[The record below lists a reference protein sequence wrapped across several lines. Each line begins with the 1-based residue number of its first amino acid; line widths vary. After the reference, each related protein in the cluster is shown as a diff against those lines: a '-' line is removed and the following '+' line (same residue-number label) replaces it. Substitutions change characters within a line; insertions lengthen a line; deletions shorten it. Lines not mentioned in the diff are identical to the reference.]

1 MENDQ
6 RFADFVILQAQ
17 NAGMFLG
24 KVPNPVSGTLE
35 VNAKAA
41 RSVLDSLE
49 MLELKTTGNRTPQRI
64 NYFKLPYSTSG
75 LSIPRSRRRRAMIPA
90 SLSRH
95 KIPGLN
101 RKTLYDIL
109 QTPHLW

>member
-24 KVPNPVSGTLE
+24 KVPNPISGKLE

-49 MLELKTTGNRTPQRI
+49 MLELKTTGNRTPQED
-64 NYFKLPYSTSG
+64 KLLQTALLNIRTLYSG
-75 LSIPRSRRRRAMIPA
+75 LEAEKSNNSDQI
-90 SLSRH
+90 
-95 KIPGLN
+95 
-101 RKTLYDIL
+101 
-109 QTPHLW
+109 

>member
-24 KVPNPVSGTLE
+24 KVPNPISGKLE

-49 MLELKTTGNRTPQRI
+49 MLELKTTGNRTPQED
-64 NYFKLPYSTSG
+64 KLIQTALLNIRTLYSG
-75 LSIPRSRRRRAMIPA
+75 LEAEKSNNSDQI
-90 SLSRH
+90 
-95 KIPGLN
+95 
-101 RKTLYDIL
+101 
-109 QTPHLW
+109 

>member
-24 KVPNPVSGTLE
+24 QVPNPTNGKLE
-35 VNAKAA
+35 IHLKAA

-49 MLELKTTGNRTPQRI
+49 MLELKTTGNRTPEED
-64 NYFKLPYSTSG
+64 KLLLTALLNLRNLYSG
-75 LSIPRSRRRRAMIPA
+75 IEAREKA
-90 SLSRH
+90 
-95 KIPGLN
+95 
-101 RKTLYDIL
+101 
-109 QTPHLW
+109 

>member
-49 MLELKTTGNRTPQRI
+49 MLELKTTGNRTPQED
-64 NYFKLPYSTSG
+64 KLLQTA
-75 LSIPRSRRRRAMIPA
+75 LRNIR
-90 SLSRH
+90 
-95 KIPGLN
+95 
-101 RKTLYDIL
+101 TLYSEVETQESNDPS
-109 QTPHLW
+109 QP

>member
-24 KVPNPVSGTLE
+24 QVPNPTNGKLE
-35 VNAKAA
+35 IHLKAA

-49 MLELKTTGNRTPQRI
+49 MLELKTTGNRTAEED
-64 NYFKLPYSTSG
+64 KL
-75 LSIPRSRRRRAMIPA
+75 
-90 SLSRH
+90 
-95 KIPGLN
+95 
-101 RKTLYDIL
+101 L
-109 QTPHLW
+109 QTALLNLRNLYSGIEAREKA

>member
-6 RFADFVILQAQ
+6 RFADFVLLQAQ

-24 KVPNPVSGTLE
+24 KVPNPVSGKME

-49 MLELKTTGNRTPQRI
+49 MLELKTTGNRTPQED
-64 NYFKLPYSTSG
+64 KLLQTA
-75 LSIPRSRRRRAMIPA
+75 L
-90 SLSRH
+90 
-95 KIPGLN
+95 LN
-101 RKTLYDIL
+101 IRTLYSAVETQESNDPEQL
-109 QTPHLW
+109 

>member
-49 MLELKTTGNRTPQRI
+49 MLELKTTGNRTPQED
-64 NYFKLPYSTSG
+64 KLLQTA
-75 LSIPRSRRRRAMIPA
+75 L
-90 SLSRH
+90 
-95 KIPGLN
+95 LN
-101 RKTLYDIL
+101 IRTLYSEIETQESNDL
-109 QTPHLW
+109 SQP

>member
-6 RFADFVILQAQ
+6 RFADFVLLQAQ

-24 KVPNPVSGTLE
+24 KVPNPVSGKME

-49 MLELKTTGNRTPQRI
+49 MLELKTTGNRTPQED
-64 NYFKLPYSTSG
+64 KLLQTA
-75 LSIPRSRRRRAMIPA
+75 L
-90 SLSRH
+90 
-95 KIPGLN
+95 LN
-101 RKTLYDIL
+101 IRTLYSAVEKQESNDPDQL
-109 QTPHLW
+109 

>member
-17 NAGMFLG
+17 NSGMFLG
-24 KVPNPVSGTLE
+24 KVPNPVSGRLE

-49 MLELKTTGNRTPQRI
+49 MLELKTTGNRTPQED
-64 NYFKLPYSTSG
+64 KLLQTA
-75 LSIPRSRRRRAMIPA
+75 L
-90 SLSRH
+90 
-95 KIPGLN
+95 LN
-101 RKTLYDIL
+101 IRTLYSEVETQESNDPN
-109 QTPHLW
+109 QP

>member
-24 KVPNPVSGTLE
+24 QVPNPTNGKLE
-35 VNAKAA
+35 IHLKAA

-49 MLELKTTGNRTPQRI
+49 MLEFKTTGNRTPEED
-64 NYFKLPYSTSG
+64 KL
-75 LSIPRSRRRRAMIPA
+75 
-90 SLSRH
+90 
-95 KIPGLN
+95 
-101 RKTLYDIL
+101 L
-109 QTPHLW
+109 QTALLNLRNLYSGIEAREKA

>member
-24 KVPNPVSGTLE
+24 QVPNPTNGKPE
-35 VNAKAA
+35 VNLKAA

-49 MLELKTTGNRTPQRI
+49 MLELKTTGNRTPEED
-64 NYFKLPYSTSG
+64 KL
-75 LSIPRSRRRRAMIPA
+75 
-90 SLSRH
+90 
-95 KIPGLN
+95 
-101 RKTLYDIL
+101 L
-109 QTPHLW
+109 QTALLNLRNLYSGIEVREQD

>member
-35 VNAKAA
+35 VKAKEA

-49 MLELKTTGNRTPQRI
+49 RLELKTTGNRTPQED
-64 NYFKLPYSTSG
+64 KLLQTA
-75 LSIPRSRRRRAMIPA
+75 L
-90 SLSRH
+90 
-95 KIPGLN
+95 LN
-101 RKTLYDIL
+101 IRTLYSEVETQESNDPS
-109 QTPHLW
+109 QP

>member
-49 MLELKTTGNRTPQRI
+49 MLELKTTGNRTPQED
-64 NYFKLPYSTSG
+64 KLLQTA
-75 LSIPRSRRRRAMIPA
+75 L
-90 SLSRH
+90 
-95 KIPGLN
+95 LN
-101 RKTLYDIL
+101 IRTLYSEVETQESNDSN
-109 QTPHLW
+109 QP

>member
-6 RFADFVILQAQ
+6 RFADFVLLQVQ

-24 KVPNPVSGTLE
+24 KVPNPVSGKME

-49 MLELKTTGNRTPQRI
+49 MLELKTTGNRTPQED
-64 NYFKLPYSTSG
+64 KLLQTA
-75 LSIPRSRRRRAMIPA
+75 L
-90 SLSRH
+90 
-95 KIPGLN
+95 LN
-101 RKTLYDIL
+101 IRTLYSAVETQESNDPDQL
-109 QTPHLW
+109 

>member
-6 RFADFVILQAQ
+6 RFADFVLLQAQ

-49 MLELKTTGNRTPQRI
+49 MLELKTTGNRTPQED
-64 NYFKLPYSTSG
+64 KLLQTA
-75 LSIPRSRRRRAMIPA
+75 L
-90 SLSRH
+90 
-95 KIPGLN
+95 LN
-101 RKTLYDIL
+101 IRTLYSEIETQESND
-109 QTPHLW
+109 PSRP

>member
-24 KVPNPVSGTLE
+24 KVPNPISGKLE

-49 MLELKTTGNRTPQRI
+49 MLEMKTTGNRTPQED
-64 NYFKLPYSTSG
+64 KLLQTALLNIRTLYSG
-75 LSIPRSRRRRAMIPA
+75 LEAEESNNSDQI
-90 SLSRH
+90 
-95 KIPGLN
+95 
-101 RKTLYDIL
+101 
-109 QTPHLW
+109 

>member
-24 KVPNPVSGTLE
+24 KVPNPISGKLE

-49 MLELKTTGNRTPQRI
+49 MLELKTTGNRTPQED
-64 NYFKLPYSTSG
+64 KLLQTALLNIRTLYSG
-75 LSIPRSRRRRAMIPA
+75 LEAGERNNSDQI
-90 SLSRH
+90 
-95 KIPGLN
+95 
-101 RKTLYDIL
+101 
-109 QTPHLW
+109 

>member
-49 MLELKTTGNRTPQRI
+49 MLELKTTGNRTPQED
-64 NYFKLPYSTSG
+64 KLLQTA
-75 LSIPRSRRRRAMIPA
+75 L
-90 SLSRH
+90 
-95 KIPGLN
+95 LN
-101 RKTLYDIL
+101 IRTLYSEIETQESND
-109 QTPHLW
+109 PSRP

>member
-35 VNAKAA
+35 VNAKAG

-49 MLELKTTGNRTPQRI
+49 MLELKTTGNRTPQED
-64 NYFKLPYSTSG
+64 KLLQTA
-75 LSIPRSRRRRAMIPA
+75 L
-90 SLSRH
+90 
-95 KIPGLN
+95 LN
-101 RKTLYDIL
+101 IRTLYSEVETQESNDPSQL
-109 QTPHLW
+109 

>member
-1 MENDQ
+1 MENYQ

-49 MLELKTTGNRTPQRI
+49 MLELKTTGNRTPQED
-64 NYFKLPYSTSG
+64 KLLQTA
-75 LSIPRSRRRRAMIPA
+75 L
-90 SLSRH
+90 
-95 KIPGLN
+95 LN
-101 RKTLYDIL
+101 IRTLYSEVETQESNDPSQL
-109 QTPHLW
+109 

>member
-49 MLELKTTGNRTPQRI
+49 MLELKTTGNRTPQED
-64 NYFKLPYSTSG
+64 KLLQTA
-75 LSIPRSRRRRAMIPA
+75 L
-90 SLSRH
+90 
-95 KIPGLN
+95 LN
-101 RKTLYDIL
+101 IRTLYSEVETQESNDPRQL
-109 QTPHLW
+109 

>member
-49 MLELKTTGNRTPQRI
+49 MLELKTTGNRTPEED
-64 NYFKLPYSTSG
+64 KLLQTA
-75 LSIPRSRRRRAMIPA
+75 L
-90 SLSRH
+90 
-95 KIPGLN
+95 LN
-101 RKTLYDIL
+101 IRTLYSETEARESDEPGQL
-109 QTPHLW
+109 

>member
-24 KVPNPVSGTLE
+24 QVPNPTNGKLE
-35 VNAKAA
+35 VNLKAA

-49 MLELKTTGNRTPQRI
+49 MLELKTTGNRTPEED
-64 NYFKLPYSTSG
+64 KL
-75 LSIPRSRRRRAMIPA
+75 
-90 SLSRH
+90 
-95 KIPGLN
+95 
-101 RKTLYDIL
+101 L
-109 QTPHLW
+109 QTALLNLRNLYSGIEVREED

>member
-49 MLELKTTGNRTPQRI
+49 VLELKTTGNRTPQED
-64 NYFKLPYSTSG
+64 KLLQTA
-75 LSIPRSRRRRAMIPA
+75 L
-90 SLSRH
+90 
-95 KIPGLN
+95 LN
-101 RKTLYDIL
+101 IRTLYSEVETQESNDPSQL
-109 QTPHLW
+109 

>member
-24 KVPNPVSGTLE
+24 QVPNPTNEKLE
-35 VNAKAA
+35 IHLKAD

-49 MLELKTTGNRTPQRI
+49 MLELKTTGNRTPEED
-64 NYFKLPYSTSG
+64 KL
-75 LSIPRSRRRRAMIPA
+75 
-90 SLSRH
+90 
-95 KIPGLN
+95 
-101 RKTLYDIL
+101 L
-109 QTPHLW
+109 QTALLNLRNLYSGIEAREKA

>member
-49 MLELKTTGNRTPQRI
+49 MLELKTTGNRTPQED
-64 NYFKLPYSTSG
+64 KLLQTA
-75 LSIPRSRRRRAMIPA
+75 L
-90 SLSRH
+90 
-95 KIPGLN
+95 LN
-101 RKTLYDIL
+101 IRTLYSEIETQESNDPS
-109 QTPHLW
+109 QP

>member
-49 MLELKTTGNRTPQRI
+49 MLELKTTGNRTPQED
-64 NYFKLPYSTSG
+64 KLLQTA
-75 LSIPRSRRRRAMIPA
+75 L
-90 SLSRH
+90 
-95 KIPGLN
+95 LN
-101 RKTLYDIL
+101 IRTLYSEVETQGSNDPSQL
-109 QTPHLW
+109 

>member
-24 KVPNPVSGTLE
+24 KVPNPISGKLE

-49 MLELKTTGNRTPQRI
+49 MLELKTTGNRTPQED
-64 NYFKLPYSTSG
+64 KLLQTALLNIRTLYSG
-75 LSIPRSRRRRAMIPA
+75 LEAGESNNSDQI
-90 SLSRH
+90 
-95 KIPGLN
+95 
-101 RKTLYDIL
+101 
-109 QTPHLW
+109 